1 MKGLDHVI
9 ISASAGSGK
18 TYELV
23 RRYLHLMTLGVDPK
37 RIAAMTFTRKAAG
50 EFFNRIL
57 RRLVE
62 LASGSTDP
70 DEFFRDITP
79 LPRQWPDFTVMMRN
93 LLRNMHRLRLGTLD
107 SFFANVTA
115 CFPLELGV
123 PLGASVMAEEETQR
137 ALSDALDSLLD
148 RVYRTDSS
156 AEGRVLLE
164 GYKLGTFGRED
175 KGVRRSL
182 DGWIKHGH
190 QLWLDCPDISAWGHP
205 RVIWPREGDPR
216 PIVWQAVP
224 ERSRLV
230 QAVRAISE
238 GRNWSDE
245 GFEKWDALVA
255 QVERFEPGTRIE
267 KPLAELLKKCMEAW
281 TDLQN
286 GSAEFPWMRRKTV
299 FSGAAARTLVTLV
312 ASLAAAEYLCR
323 CERTRGIAQVID
335 AFEREYH
342 ERIRMHG
349 RLSFADVPRLLAGA
363 RQSDALGDP
372 ARGRPDMWYRLDAHY
387 DHWMFDEFQDTSVI
401 QWKVVSDLVDE
412 ILQDP
417 SGTRSF
423 FAVGDTKQS
432 IYLWRSAEPGLFR
445 AVERHYARDEGKSL
459 LKKRFLAK
467 SYRSCPDVL
476 DAVNRVFGNTKVLNE
491 LLPGC
496 VDDWDF
502 KKHESA
508 EPGLKGHATL
518 LWCEPEAETDE
529 NPRFHLVAAILNEAR
544 PIDRGL
550 TCAVLVQ
557 KNDTAT
563 ALADYLR
570 SKTGLDVV
578 SESQQHPATDNC
590 ATLALLAILKLAA
603 HPSDTFAA
611 EHIRMTPL
619 GEILERE
626 FHNHEAELIRDTL
639 ATVSERGFAAFVEQ
653 WISRLESLSDF
664 QFDAFSRGRVSR
676 LAEIASEFDET
687 GDRGLDAFLE
697 FASEYGDRTQG
708 TASVVQVMTVHK
720 SKGLEFDMVVL
731 PDLDGD
737 GLKTLG
743 PLGLVPCREPFGEC
757 KWVLQMPPAG
767 LAGFDPVLSALREQ
781 AATRQGFEGLC
792 ELYVA
797 MTRAKLGLY
806 MVTHP
811 PGSTA
816 GAMSE
821 ARVLRERLAVT
832 ESRDISVGD
841 VAATCAYASGDPR
854 WFEAHRR
861 EPHAPPPGEPIH
873 EEPLGSILRR
883 LQPVTRRVTPSGE
896 ETFRITGSQL
906 FSPSRES
913 SRHFGLLAHALLA
926 EIEWLDD
933 TPLPEL
939 PQLWKARG
947 LDGDPS
953 YNLAS
958 QQILALL
965 GDQTIRRMF
974 LRPSS
979 SARVW
984 RERSFDLVDDGNWIS
999 GVMDRVILD
1008 RASPERHPVWLID
1021 FKTDEIEN
1029 EGALEAKVRGYETQ
1043 ISQYRRALATLLGF
1057 SMPDIRATL
1066 VFTRNARAVDL
1077 T

>member
-23 RRYLHLMTLGVDPK
+23 RRYLHLMTLGVDPR

-62 LASGSTDP
+62 LADGSKHP
-70 DEFFRDITP
+70 AEFFRDITP
-79 LPRQWPDFTVMMRN
+79 LPDSWPDYTAIMRT

-123 PLGASVMAEEETQR
+123 PLGASVMTEEETQR
-137 ALSDALDSLLD
+137 ALTEALESLMD
-148 RVYRTDSS
+148 RVYRSDSS

-175 KGVRRSL
+175 KSVLRSL
-182 DGWIKHGH
+182 DAWIKHGH
-190 QLWLDCPDISAWGHP
+190 QLRLDCPDVSAWGHP
-205 RVIWPREGDPR
+205 QVIWPRVGDPQ
-216 PIVWQAVP
+216 PIVWQPLP
-224 ERSRLV
+224 ERAQLV
-230 QAVRAISE
+230 RAVRAISD

-245 GFEKWDALVA
+245 GFQKWDALVT
-255 QVERFEPGTRIE
+255 QVERFEPGTTIE
-267 KPLAELLKKCMEAW
+267 KPLAELLKKCLEAW

-286 GSAEFPWMRRKTV
+286 GSADFPWMRRKTV
-299 FSGAAARTLVTLV
+299 FSGAAARTLTTLV

-335 AFEREYH
+335 AFEREYDG
-342 ERIRMHG
+342 RIRMRG

-363 RQSDALGDP
+363 RESGALGDP
-372 ARGRPDMWYRLDAHY
+372 ASGRPDLWYRLDAHY
-387 DHWMFDEFQDTSVI
+387 DHWMIDEFQDTSVT
-401 QWKVVSDLVDE
+401 QWGVVSDLVDE
-412 ILQDP
+412 ILQDS

-445 AVERHYARDEGKSL
+445 AVERRYARAKGGNR
-459 LKKRFLAK
+459 LKKRFLAT
-467 SYRSCPDVL
+467 SYRSSPDVL
-476 DAVNRVFGNTKVLNE
+476 DAVNRVFEDAKVLDK

-502 KKHESA
+502 KKHEPA
-508 EPGLKGHATL
+508 EPALTGHATL
-518 LWCEPEAETDE
+518 LWCAAETDADE
-529 NPRFHLVAAILNEAR
+529 NPRFHLVASILNEVR
-544 PIDRGL
+544 PVERGL
-550 TCAVLVQ
+550 TCAVLVR
-557 KNDTAT
+557 KNNTAT

-570 SKTGLDVV
+570 GATGFDVI
-578 SESQQHPATDNC
+578 SESQQHPATDNL

-603 HPSDTFAA
+603 HPSDTFAL

-619 GEILERE
+619 GRFLERD
-626 FHNHEAELIRDTL
+626 FRDNEAELVRDTL
-639 ATVSERGFAAFVEQ
+639 ARVSERGFADFVEQ
-653 WISRLESLSDF
+653 WASRIESLPDF
-664 QFDAFSRGRVSR
+664 RLDAFSRARVAR

-687 GDRGLDAFLE
+687 GERDLDAFLE
-697 FASEYGDRTQG
+697 FASEYGDRSQG
-708 TASVVQVMTVHK
+708 TASVIQVMTVHK

-731 PDLDGD
+731 PDLDGN
-737 GLKTLG
+737 GLKSLR
-743 PLGLVPCREPFGEC
+743 PLGLVQSREPFGDC
-757 KWVLQMPPAG
+757 KWVLQMPPDA
-767 LAGFDPVLSALREQ
+767 LAGFDPTLSAFKEQ
-781 AATRQGFEGLC
+781 VARRQGFEGLC

-806 MVTHP
+806 MVINP
-811 PGSTA
+811 PGSSA

-821 ARVLRERLAVT
+821 ARILRERLAVN
-832 ESRDISVGD
+832 ESCDIRVD
-841 VAATCAYASGDPR
+841 EAQATCAYASGDPR
-854 WFEAHRR
+854 WFASRLPEAS
-861 EPHAPPPGEPIH
+861 PPPTVEASRH
-873 EEPLGSILRR
+873 ESLGTILRR
-883 LQPVTRRVTPSGE
+883 LQPVARRITPSGE

-906 FSPSRES
+906 FSPNRES
-913 SRHFGLLAHALLA
+913 SRRFGLLAHALLA

-933 TPLPEL
+933 TPLSVL

-947 LDGDPS
+947 FDEDPC
-953 YNLAS
+953 YDMAS

-965 GDQTIRRMF
+965 ENQTIRRMF
-974 LRPSS
+974 VRPSS
-979 SARVW
+979 SALVW
-984 RERSFDLVDDGNWIS
+984 RERSFDFVDDGHWVS

-1008 RASPERHPVWLID
+1008 RASEERQPVWLID
-1021 FKTDEIEN
+1021 FKTDDVEN
-1029 EGALEAKVRGYETQ
+1029 AKALEDKARGYEAQ
-1043 ISQYRRALATLLGF
+1043 ISQYRRALATLSGVG
-1057 SMPDIRATL
+1057 MPDIRASL
-1066 VFTRNARAVDL
+1066 VFTRTGQIVDL